1 MLLPRR
7 VPSPPHQ
14 YPRAPWCICFMSVPC
29 ASGPWPMHLYWW
41 HISVRLNPS
50 WPSYLHN
57 FIQFSCITLDHAKT
71 KDIPQNT
78 NKTPSF
84 RFCQTHLLFTI
95 NRNIFKIQST
105 ESYRRAM
112 DDSSL
117 RRPRYKLV
125 NWSWKFIKES
135 LCKCP
140 FSLTLSWRIFLAKL
154 RNQKIM
160 YVRNS

>member
-14 YPRAPWCICFMSVPC
+14 YPRAPWCICIMSVPC

-57 FIQFSCITLDHAKT
+57 FIQFSCITLDHANT
-71 KDIPQNT
+71 QDIPQNT
-78 NKTPSF
+78 NKTPPF
-84 RFCQTHLLFTI
+84 RFCQTQFTFI
-95 NRNIFKIQST
+95 YYLRLIEIYLRF
-105 ESYRRAM
+105 RGRAM

-117 RRPRYKLV
+117 RRPRCKII
-125 NWSWKFIKES
+125 NGSCRCIKES

-140 FSLTLSWRIFLAKL
+140 FSLTLSWRIFLA
-154 RNQKIM
+154 
-160 YVRNS
+160 